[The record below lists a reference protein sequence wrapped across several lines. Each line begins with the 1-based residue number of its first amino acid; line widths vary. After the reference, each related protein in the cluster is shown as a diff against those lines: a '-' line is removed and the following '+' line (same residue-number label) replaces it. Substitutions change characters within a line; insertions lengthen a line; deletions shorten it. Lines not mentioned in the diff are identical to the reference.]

1 MAPRTRSTAMR
12 LVEDEEEEEEIP
24 YSSDNEIDPETG
36 DPLPFTS
43 AHKRKVERENNFPP
57 GALTEAY
64 RWTFKHQLPNVI
76 EYLRLELEL
85 GEIKK
90 AERKAA
96 MRKIKEEKKKA
107 AREQNKEYVIT
118 VGDRAEA
125 MRRSA
130 IRKKDTSSLSHG
142 KVPAPVQRGG
152 VKENAPVKVPQ
163 ATVTSGDEA
172 EDVELA
178 DEIVEEEEEDD
189 DGNEETADED
199 DDFEEFA
206 PEPVDYDTDED
217 EEEDDDEIEEIPA
230 PAPHPR
236 FDYAVPAASVYGN
249 PTSLGTWNHPSSLR
263 PAYQPGV
270 PGPAYRSGFLQT
282 NAGGGST
289 LPTPLSARSPLFGD
303 VPRAD
308 TTTLGRGLGAVSPAV
323 SNNGGLFGSRP
334 VASGYPSSFNG
345 GGGNGLFA
353 NAPSSTGASIGSYSR
368 PTAARSY
375 AEEYGDLDEA
385 TIRAIREARRA
396 RAGNYYGGSRAR
408 FTLPC
413 FSKGKKQTAVEPRAE
428 PGKVDELKRRDAM
441 RKNSVDRPHL
451 KGSITEPSVKRS
463 NAQRMNSQNR
473 PHPAEVRFRNPDG
486 VRRKPA
492 VRYKDGERPRYYVN

>member
-1 MAPRTRSTAMR
+1 MR
-12 LVEDEEEEEEIP
+12 LVEDVSEEEEEEEEEVP

-85 GEIKK
+85 GEVKK

-107 AREQNKEYVIT
+107 AREQNKECVIT
-118 VGDRAEA
+118 VGDRVEA

-130 IRKKDTSSLSHG
+130 IRKRDAQSLSHG
-142 KVPAPVQRGG
+142 KVPTPVQRGG
-152 VKENAPVKVPQ
+152 VKRKGPVRVPQ
-163 ATVTSGDEA
+163 VTVPSDDEA
-172 EDVELA
+172 ENVELA

-189 DGNEETADED
+189 DEEIETEG

-206 PEPVDYDTDED
+206 PEPVDYYTDED
-217 EEEDDDEIEEIPA
+217 EDEDDDEIEEIPA
-230 PAPHPR
+230 PAPRPR

-270 PGPAYRSGFLQT
+270 PGPAYRSRFLQP
-282 NAGGGST
+282 NVGGGST
-289 LPTPLSARSPLFGD
+289 LPTPLSARSPLFGN

-308 TTTLGRGLGAVSPAV
+308 STTLGRGLGAASPVV

-334 VASGYPSSFNG
+334 VASSYPSSFNG

-353 NAPSSTGASIGSYSR
+353 NAPSSTGATVGSYGR
-368 PTAARSY
+368 PAAARSY
-375 AEEYGDLDEA
+375 GEEYGDLDEA

-413 FSKGKKQTAVEPRAE
+413 FSKGKKQTPVERRAE

-451 KGSITEPSVKRS
+451 KGSTTESNVKRS

>member
-12 LVEDEEEEEEIP
+12 LVEDEEEEEEEIP

-64 RWTFKHQLPNVI
+64 RWTFKHQLPLVI
-76 EYLRLELEL
+76 ESLRLELEI
-85 GEIKK
+85 GVIKK
-90 AERKAA
+90 ADRAKAL
-96 MRKIKEEKKKA
+96 RKIKEEKEKTAKEQKKS
-107 AREQNKEYVIT
+107 YVIT
-118 VGDRAEA
+118 VGDRVEA

-130 IRKKDTSSLSHG
+130 IRKNDNPSLSHAQG
-142 KVPAPVQRGG
+142 PAPVQRGG
-152 VKENAPVKVPQ
+152 VRGTGPVRMPHVALPPY
-163 ATVTSGDEA
+163 DE
-172 EDVELA
+172 EE
-178 DEIVEEEEEDD
+178 EEEEEEDD
-189 DGNEETADED
+189 EETEAENDEL
-199 DDFEEFA
+199 A
-206 PEPVDYDTDED
+206 RKTPEPVDYYTDED
-217 EEEDDDEIEEIPA
+217 EEDDEDEVEEEDDDEIPA
-230 PAPHPR
+230 PAPRSR

-270 PGPAYRSGFLQT
+270 PGPAYRSGFLQP

-308 TTTLGRGLGAVSPAV
+308 STTLSRGLGAVSPVV

-334 VASGYPSSFNG
+334 VARGYPTSFNG

-353 NAPSSTGASIGSYSR
+353 NAPSSTGATVGSYSR
-368 PTAARSY
+368 PAAARSY

-413 FSKGKKQTAVEPRAE
+413 FSKGKKQTPVERRAE
-428 PGKVDELKRRDAM
+428 PGRVAELKRRDAT
-441 RKNSVDRPHL
+441 RKDSVDRPHL
-451 KGSITEPSVKRS
+451 KESNRESNVKRS